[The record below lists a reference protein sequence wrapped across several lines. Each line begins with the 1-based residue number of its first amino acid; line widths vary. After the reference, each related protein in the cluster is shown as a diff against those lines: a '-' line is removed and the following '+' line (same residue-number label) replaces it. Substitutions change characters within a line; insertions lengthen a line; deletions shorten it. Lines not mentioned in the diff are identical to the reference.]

1 MLFECLRGNIYNS
14 EFDYVCVFEFGRFES
29 VLSSLED
36 AVNDAPKAA
45 EYLGHLF
52 GRVIIEN
59 VIPYNAIG
67 HLIYEGGEEQ
77 GRLLEIGLAAE
88 VLGSTLEV
96 IKSEKGDSVLHEI
109 CRSSDLVLE
118 NFRPPGSNKQWK
130 LDKFI

>member
-1 MLFECLRGNIYNS
+1 M
-14 EFDYVCVFEFGRFES
+14 
-29 VLSSLED
+29 
-36 AVNDAPKAA
+36 NDAPKAA

-59 VIPYNAIG
+59 VISYNALG
-67 HLIYEGGEEQ
+67 NLIYKGGEEQ
-77 GRLLEIGLAAE
+77 GRLVEIGLAAE

-96 IKSEKGDSVLHEI
+96 IKSEKGDSVLNEI
-109 CRSSDLVLE
+109 CRSSEVLLE